1 MADNDDDTPDNVV
14 PFGRA
19 AVAPKDDETST
30 QNMDAEALIAL
41 LSKYDTIAIVG
52 WSDEMEVLD
61 VISQERDS
69 AVLYELIQQ
78 AASNIAFQAL
88 DNANAGTFH

>member
-19 AVAPKDDETST
+19 AVAPKGDDIPALDM
-30 QNMDAEALIAL
+30 NGDALIAL
-41 LSKYDTIAIVG
+41 LARYDTIAIVG
-52 WSDEMEVLD
+52 WNDEMEVLD

-88 DNANAGTFH
+88 DNANASTFH

>member
-1 MADNDDDTPDNVV
+1 MADNDDDKVV
-14 PFGRA
+14 PFNRP
-19 AVAPKDDETST
+19 VAPKGDDIPALDM
-30 QNMDAEALIAL
+30 NGDALIAL
-41 LSKYDTIAIVG
+41 LARYDTVAIVG
-52 WSDEMEVLD
+52 WNDEMEVLD

-88 DNANAGTFH
+88 DNANASTFH